1 MNRHQYKPSRAL
13 ALLLCKFPM
22 KCHSISSGSCD
33 EKNTCLDS
41 LHGQFAARTRKQ
53 AQREFPSYENLQL
66 QMLEPLKLLKILQN
80 NHKCTK
86 LYFLRRGG
94 VSRPAISNSDTND
107 EQLWKSAKVG
117 INKLLYPIQR
127 SNRQFA
133 VLPWLSPTAVDR
145 PTPGLRQSYRCQH
158 RA

>member
-1 MNRHQYKPSRAL
+1 
-13 ALLLCKFPM
+13 
-22 KCHSISSGSCD
+22 
-33 EKNTCLDS
+33 
-41 LHGQFAARTRKQ
+41 
-53 AQREFPSYENLQL
+53 
-66 QMLEPLKLLKILQN
+66 MLEPLKLLKILQN

-145 PTPGLRQSYRCQH
+145 PTPGLRHSYEVLAPSLINKLLTLIQCSNRQFAQRGDQRQDFVVGSREQSKPTWG
-158 RA
+158 ALSMSSWT